1 MIRLLCVAALV
12 IARGWATLGS
22 GLHVALHAQVAPD
35 GDKVV
40 GSVVTTDGM
49 KAALRRRHDVALVK
63 IFYPFHY
70 QGFLESSWDLILIE
84 GWFPMLHEFLQI
96 ARSHSPEAVILFFCL
111 DPAYP
116 GLDKTLRLDVDGFL
130 TNSQSVAATLRT
142 VLPTEHVLLAADPE
156 VMRPLA
162 PHNGTAAAAGAVF
175 VGAGGPMGPLKAAML
190 GSLSAALPFGLR
202 LYGSGWDNSSAE
214 LRAVWGGVLPRG
226 EIAQAYSDARVVL
239 AFTIDTQRQHG
250 MVNNRVFEALSCGA
264 TLLSDRSE
272 ALQALGQGRIEFAQ
286 SPEEV
291 GVQLARL
298 MQEDPSAAAVRRA
311 RARELVLQQHTWA
324 HRMVPVISF
333 YHQLRHERT
342 RRQTQGC
349 CDRPNCPKLLWV
361 SSEGLSTDADYGSVV
376 RAHVHGEF
384 CRHYRIDALS
394 QAEFEA
400 RARGLLT
407 LAADPAAQQTHQEQ
421 QEEQQQEHLKW
432 LLGYDVLLAAVAP
445 LDGLDS
451 LLAELDAALAARAMH
466 GKDGAQR
473 WVGYLMHTTE
483 ALGAARA
490 EPAGGWGRLLGHYD
504 LLLFRDFF
512 ERSALVDFA
521 RARGNEALCRVELHA
536 AARCD
541 HLFGLDLAAGTMGP
555 GAGNTS
561 DTIWGSREKETAVPV
576 PGKEASQ
583 VPDPEDDWGQ
593 GMASPPVVVVCFMQ
607 HAALCAP
614 AALQTLLG
622 DGRDE
627 AHLVLVGGSWEA
639 WLHLGCVQYEALHR
653 TVHIGPDRPTAWAH
667 GLFAAARLVYIV
679 TPATN
684 VTIWPF
690 VLAAQ
695 LRVRIFLPQESV
707 HVEALA
713 GEPVMEWSGGYVNH
727 AVRTVVGKL
736 HGLGSAQ
743 SSVTLAVLAVA
754 AVQGQCEELRVL
766 LSLSVQSFA
775 VGRDGQAC
783 FLHAGQKRLCMIRL
797 DRPQVLARITQAPRA
812 CAADTVLRVELRG
825 NMFADTVAAAAVTLP
840 LALAGVYRAP
850 GASIEQQAA
859 YDAIA
864 RLGSGPRSGSRSG
877 SGSGSETT
885 GLFEFDFEVG

>member
-1 MIRLLCVAALV
+1 MIGLLCVVALLV
-12 IARGWATLGS
+12 VQTLATPQS
-22 GLHVALHAQVAPD
+22 GLRVALHAQVAPD
-35 GDKVV
+35 GDKIV

-70 QGFLESSWDLILIE
+70 QGFLESSWDLILVE

-156 VMRPLA
+156 VMRPLT
-162 PHNGTAAAAGAVF
+162 PSSNTTLPAGAVF

-190 GSLSAALPFGLR
+190 GSLTAALPFGLR

-239 AFTIDTQRQHG
+239 AFTIDAQRQHG
-250 MVNNRVFEALSCGA
+250 MINNRVFEALSCGA

-272 ALQALGQGRIEFAQ
+272 ALLALGQGRIEFAQ
-286 SPEEV
+286 TPEEV

-298 MQEDPSAAAVRRA
+298 LTEDPAAAGERRA

-324 HRMVPVISF
+324 HRMVPIISF

-342 RRQTQGC
+342 RRRTQGC
-349 CDRPNCPKLLWV
+349 CDRPNCPSLLWIT
-361 SSEGLSTDADYGSVV
+361 SAALSTDADYGSVV
-376 RAHVHGEF
+376 RTHVYGEF

-400 RARGLLT
+400 RGRELLA
-407 LAADPAAQQTHQEQ
+407 LAADARAPATQPEQRQ
-421 QEEQQQEHLKW
+421 QELLQW
-432 LLGYDVLLAAVAP
+432 LLGYDVLLAALVP

-451 LLAELDAALAARAMH
+451 LLSELDAALAARAMH
-466 GKDGAQR
+466 AKDGSQR
-473 WVGYLMHTTE
+473 WVAYLLHTAE
-483 ALGAARA
+483 ALGAAA
-490 EPAGGWGRLLGHYD
+490 VEPVGGWARLLGHYD
-504 LLLFRDFF
+504 LLLFRDLF
-512 ERSALVDFA
+512 ERRALVGFA
-521 RARGNEALCRVELHA
+521 RARGNEALCREALHA

-541 HLFGLDLAAGTMGP
+541 HLFGLDLAEGSARP
-555 GAGNTS
+555 GARNAS
-561 DTIWGSREKETAVPV
+561 DTIWGSREKEAGAEA
-576 PGKEASQ
+576 PGKEALE
-583 VPDPEDDWGQ
+583 VPKPEDDWGR
-593 GMASPPVVVVCFMQ
+593 GMTSPPVVVVCFLQ
-607 HAALCAP
+607 HAALCVP
-614 AALQTLLG
+614 PVLQALLG
-622 DGRDE
+622 DAGAQE
-627 AHLVLVGGSWEA
+627 AADAHVLLVGGSWEA
-639 WLHLGCVQYEALHR
+639 WLALGLVQYEALHR
-653 TVHIGPDRPTAWAH
+653 TLHIGPECPTAWAH
-667 GLFAAARLVYIV
+667 GLFSAARLVCVV
-679 TPATN
+679 TPATD

-695 LRVRIFLPQESV
+695 LGVRIFLPLQTP
-707 HVEALA
+707 HLEALA
-713 GEPVMEWSGGYVNH
+713 GEPVMAWDAGYVNH

-743 SSVTLAVLAVA
+743 SGVALGVLAVVA
-754 AVQGQCEELRVL
+754 AQGLCEEVLVL
-766 LSLSVQSFA
+766 LSLSVQSFV

-783 FLHAGQKRLCMIRL
+783 FLHAGLKRSCMIRM
-797 DRPQVLARITQAPRA
+797 DRPLALARVAQAPKA
-812 CAADTVLRVELRG
+812 CAAEAVVQVELRG
-825 NMFADTVAAAAVTLP
+825 NMFADTVAAAAVVLP
-840 LALAGVYRAP
+840 LALAGAYRAP
-850 GASIEQQAA
+850 GASAEQQAA
-859 YDAIA
+859 YDAMA
-864 RLGSGPRSGSRSG
+864 TKGS
-877 SGSGSETT
+877 
-885 GLFEFDFEVG
+885 GLFEFDFEVDFKTL